1 MSLALAAPPCP
12 YKGLTP
18 FEDSDL
24 DALLFFGRERE
35 SEVISANLIAS
46 RITILYGPS
55 GVGKSSVLRAGVAHR
70 LRQEREAE
78 VIVFSTWTGDPV
90 SALIEAAGG
99 TGDSLADALAD
110 AADRAGGDL
119 FLILDQ
125 FEECFLYHRGGGRFA
140 VELAKVLRR
149 GGLRVNVLI
158 GMREDALAR
167 LDALKASIPNLLAN
181 RLRLERLDRLAGAAA
196 INGPIARYN
205 ELVPAAERV
214 EVEARLEQAV
224 LDEVTAGRV
233 DLRVAGRGVAIGA
246 GDENR
251 IEAPY
256 LQLVLAR
263 LWDVERERGSR
274 TLRLATLRE
283 LGGAEQIVEDHLE
296 HAMAELSPREKGAA
310 AAMYNFLV
318 TPSGTKIAH
327 GVRDLAGYA
336 SVDETEAAEVL
347 RRLTAERIVRAS
359 SENGPT
365 TTRYEIYHDVLA
377 DAVLAWRSRFESDR
391 ILAEE
396 RIDHRRRQRRL
407 LAIFAVALAA
417 FAVMSAV
424 AVYALAQ
431 RSNAQHQAS
440 IADVQRVR
448 AERAADKARR
458 NEHQAKQATRYAR
471 RQAVVANRARRNA
484 RASEHK
490 AKRSA
495 ALAEAERLTALSE
508 KARAEGNERKAK
520 LFAAQAVRAEQRAT
534 AQALLAKR
542 QTRTAERA
550 KALATQRGRV
560 LLAAKLEAEAGLL
573 LAVDAEKS
581 VRRSLDAIRAYRTAR
596 IRPTVRVEDTLRDG
610 ILNLRLRAVLRLSR
624 AGPVRVVRFSPDD
637 AFAFVGAK
645 GGAALYDLRH
655 RYAAR
660 ALLPSSDIADAAFS
674 PDGTLV
680 AGAGGGK
687 NDRVVHVWDVRT
699 GTPVLTLE
707 HQGPVNTVAFSPSG
721 QLIAS
726 GSDDGTARLWSVAT
740 GQQVASFSHDKTGA
754 RGDDVIHVSFSPDG
768 TRLLTVGGNRFA
780 RVFDVLRRTELFAL
794 NNIALVNA
802 ARFSH
807 NGRLIATAGASEFL
821 RTWNAQTGA
830 PVSVLDL
837 TGRVAD
843 LAFSPNDSLVATAGS
858 NDTVGRIWNLEK
870 ESAVATITEH
880 RSGVESVVFTPDGQ
894 SLVTTGRDGKA
905 LVFGVAAGFRQA
917 SLAGHTGPVEG
928 AEVSHDGRLIATWSE
943 DGAARVWNA
952 RIGAYP
958 RDVGKHDLPPG
969 AKHGPVIGFSPDGRY
984 MLSAGADGTA
994 HLWGS
999 RAPLRI
1005 LSHAGPV
1012 NTASFSRNSK
1022 SVITSSD
1029 DWTARV
1035 WRVSDGHL
1043 IASLQHGA
1051 AVTAARLTPNG
1062 QFAVT
1067 AGRDGFVRV
1076 WNVATASR
1084 VRSYELGGTI
1094 NDAELSHDG
1103 KFVVAASSNWSA
1115 AIFGIAADR
1124 ELILKGHTDD
1134 VVAAAFSPDGKRVA
1148 TASEDGTARIWDAR
1162 TGTSSDPLTG
1172 HTAGLTALAFNKDG
1186 SRLATT
1192 GTDTDVRIWNG
1203 RTGAEIA
1210 VLRGHAG
1217 QVNDL
1222 AFSADGRWLAS
1233 AGPLAAAIWETS
1245 KGRSWTDIPLYYV
1258 YGDPP
1263 PRIGTPRLDHVAFSP
1278 TGWRLLTSWRN
1289 GAVRLFNCSACGGIP
1304 QLQAIAKQRLSEI
1317 ARPKRPT

>member
-1 MSLALAAPPCP
+1 MNLALAAPPCP

-78 VIVFSTWTGDPV
+78 VIVFSTWTGNPV

-119 FLILDQ
+119 FVILDQ

-158 GMREDALAR
+158 GMREDSLAR

-214 EVEARLEQAV
+214 EVEAQLEQAV

-283 LGGAEQIVEDHLE
+283 LGGAERIVEDHLE

-359 SENGPT
+359 SENGPS

-396 RIDHRRRQRRL
+396 RIHHRRRQRRL
-407 LAIFAVALAA
+407 LAIFAAALTA

-431 RSNAQHQAS
+431 RSNARHQAS

-448 AERAADKARR
+448 AQRAADNAREQERKAVQAKHGAQRQAAIANRERGKARR
-458 NEHQAKQATRYAR
+458 
-471 RQAVVANRARRNA
+471 
-484 RASEHK
+484 
-490 AKRSA
+490 SA
-495 ALAEAERLTALSE
+495 AIAETRRHEALAQQ
-508 KARAEGNERKAK
+508 ARAEGNEAEAK
-520 LFAAQAVRAEQRAT
+520 HQAQLAAQAEDRAN
-534 AQALLAKR
+534 AQASFARR
-542 QTRTAERA
+542 QTRKAERA
-550 KALATQRGRV
+550 ERLATSQKNIVRAG
-560 LLAAKLEAEAGLL
+560 KLEAEAGLL

-581 VRRSLDAIRAYRTAR
+581 VKRSLDAIRAYGTAK
-596 IRPTVRVEDTLRDG
+596 IRPTVQVDDTLREG
-610 ILNLRLRAVLRLSR
+610 ILDLRLRAVLRLSH
-624 AGPVRVVRFSPDD
+624 AGPVRVVRFTPDD
-637 AFAFVGAK
+637 AFAFVGGK

-655 RYAAR
+655 NYAAR

-674 PDGTLV
+674 PDGSLV

-687 NDRVVHVWDVRT
+687 HDRVVHVWDVRT
-699 GTPVLTLE
+699 GAPVLTLE

-740 GQQVASFSHDKTGA
+740 GQQVASFSHESGA
-754 RGDDVIHVSFSPDG
+754 RRDDVIHVSFSPDG
-768 TRLLTVGGNRFA
+768 TRLLTVGGDRFA
-780 RVFDVLRRTELFAL
+780 RVFDVLRHTELFAL
-794 NNIALVNA
+794 NNVALVNA

-821 RTWNAQTGA
+821 RIWNAETGA

-870 ESAVATITEH
+870 ESAVATITAH
-880 RSGVESVVFTPDGQ
+880 RSGIESVVFTPDGQ
-894 SLVTTGRDGKA
+894 SLVTTGRDGKV
-905 LVFGVAAGFRQA
+905 LLSGVAAGIQQA
-917 SLAGHTGPVEG
+917 SLAGHTRPVEG
-928 AEVSHDGRLIATWSE
+928 AEVSHDGGLIATWSE
-943 DGAARVWNA
+943 DGTARVWNA
-952 RIGAYP
+952 RVGAYA
-958 RDVGKHDLPPG
+958 RDVGKHDLPPA
-969 AKHGPVIGFSPDGRY
+969 AKQGPVVGFSPNGRY
-984 MLSAGADGTA
+984 MLSAGTDGTA

-1022 SVITSSD
+1022 SVITGSD
-1029 DWTARV
+1029 DGTARV

-1062 QFAVT
+1062 RFAVT

-1076 WNVATASR
+1076 WNVATASSA
-1084 VRSYELGGTI
+1084 RSYELGGTI
-1094 NDAELSHDG
+1094 NDAELSSDG
-1103 KFVVAASSNWSA
+1103 KFVVAASSNWTA

-1148 TASEDGTARIWDAR
+1148 TASQDATARIWDAR
-1162 TGTSSDPLTG
+1162 TGASSEPLIG

-1203 RTGAEIA
+1203 RTGAEIT
-1210 VLRGHAG
+1210 VLRGHSG

-1245 KGRSWTDIPLYYV
+1245 KGGSWHDVPLYYV

-1278 TGWRLLTSWRN
+1278 TGWRLLTGWRN
-1289 GAVRLFNCSACGGIP
+1289 GAVRFFNCSACGGIP

>member
-12 YKGLTP
+12 YKGLAP

-263 LWDVERERGSR
+263 LWDVERERGSH

-283 LGGAEQIVEDHLE
+283 LGGAERIVEGHLE

-359 SENGPT
+359 SENGPS

-396 RIDHRRRQRRL
+396 RIHHRRRQRRL
-407 LAIFAVALAA
+407 LAIFAAALAA

-431 RSNAQHQAS
+431 RSNARHQAS

-448 AERAADKARR
+448 AQRAADNSRQQERKALQAKRVAQRQRAKARTAERAAR
-458 NEHQAKQATRYAR
+458 
-471 RQAVVANRARRNA
+471 
-484 RASEHK
+484 
-490 AKRSA
+490 RSA
-495 ALAEAERLTALSE
+495 AIAEVQRHEALE
-508 KARAEGNERKAK
+508 QQARAEGNEAEAK
-520 LFAAQAVRAEQRAT
+520 RQAHLAAQAEDRAN
-534 AQALLAKR
+534 AQASLARR
-542 QTRTAERA
+542 QTRKAERA
-550 KALATQRGRV
+550 ERLATSQKNLVR
-560 LLAAKLEAEAGLL
+560 AQKLEAEARLL
-573 LAVDAEKS
+573 LTEDAEKS
-581 VRRSLDAIRAYRTAR
+581 VKRSLDAIRAYRRAR
-596 IRPTVRVEDTLRDG
+596 IPPTGRRVEATLRDG
-610 ILNLRLRAVLRLSR
+610 ILGLRLRAVLRPPR
-624 AGPVRVVRFSPDD
+624 AGPARVVRFSPDD
-637 AFAFVGAK
+637 SLAFVGGK
-645 GGAALYDLRH
+645 GGAALYDLKDGYKGR
-655 RYAAR
+655 R
-660 ALLPSSDIADAAFS
+660 LLPSSDIADAAFS

-687 NDRVVHVWDVRT
+687 SDRVVHVWDVRT
-699 GTPVLTLE
+699 GAEVFALE

-726 GSDDGTARLWSVAT
+726 GSDDGTARLWSAAT
-740 GQQVASFSHDKTGA
+740 GLQVASFSHQPGI
-754 RGDDVIHVSFSPDG
+754 RRDDVIHVSFSPDG

-780 RVFDVLRRTELFAL
+780 RVFDVQSHEEVFAL
-794 NNIALVNA
+794 NNVALVNA

-807 NGRLIATAGASEFL
+807 DGRLIATAGAIEAVRL
-821 RTWNAQTGA
+821 WNAKTGA
-830 PVSVLDL
+830 LVSVLDL

-843 LAFSPNDSLVATAGS
+843 LAFSPNDTLLATAGS
-858 NDTVGRIWNLEK
+858 NDTVGRIWNLAK
-870 ESAVATITEH
+870 ESAVATITLH
-880 RSGVESVVFTPDGQ
+880 RSGIESVVFTPDGQ

-905 LVFGVAAGFRQA
+905 AVSGVAAGFPQA
-917 SLAGHTGPVEG
+917 LLAGHTRPVEG
-928 AEVSHDGRLIATWSE
+928 AEVSHDGHLVATWSE
-943 DGAARVWNA
+943 DGTARVWDV

-958 RDVGKHDLPPG
+958 RDVGKHELPP
-969 AKHGPVIGFSPDGRY
+969 ATRRGPVVAFSPDGRY

-999 RAPLRI
+999 RSPLRF
-1005 LSHAGPV
+1005 LRHDGPV
-1012 NTASFSRNSK
+1012 NTASFSRNG
-1022 SVITSSD
+1022 SVITGSD
-1029 DWTARV
+1029 DGTARV
-1035 WRVSDGHL
+1035 WRVSDGQL
-1043 IASLQHGA
+1043 IASLSHGA

-1062 QFAVT
+1062 RFAVT
-1067 AGRDGFVRV
+1067 AGRDGLVRV
-1076 WNVATASR
+1076 WNVATGAR

-1094 NDAELSHDG
+1094 NDAEVSRDG
-1103 KFVVAASSNWSA
+1103 RFLVAASSNWKA
-1115 AIFGIAADR
+1115 AIFGIAADH
-1124 ELILKGHTDD
+1124 ELILQGHTDE
-1134 VVAAAFSPDGKRVA
+1134 VVAAAFSRDGKRVA
-1148 TASEDGTARIWDAR
+1148 TASEDSTARIWDTR
-1162 TGTSSDPLTG
+1162 TGKSSDPLTG
-1172 HTAGLTALAFNKDG
+1172 HTAALTALAFNNDG

-1192 GTDTDVRIWNG
+1192 GLDTDVRIWNG
-1203 RTGAEIA
+1203 RSGAEIT
-1210 VLRGHAG
+1210 VLRGHSG
-1217 QVNDL
+1217 GVNDL

-1245 KGRSWTDIPLYYV
+1245 KGAAWAGVPLYYV

-1263 PRIGTPRLDHVAFSP
+1263 PRVGTPRLDHVAFSP
-1278 TGWRLLTSWRN
+1278 KGWRLLTGWRD
-1289 GAVRLFNCSACGGIP
+1289 GGVKFFNCSLCGGIKD
-1304 QLQAIAKQRLSEI
+1304 LQAIAKNRLGEI
-1317 ARPKRPT
+1317 VRPKRPN

>member
-12 YKGLTP
+12 YKGLAP

-140 VELAKVLRR
+140 AELAKVLRR

-359 SENGPT
+359 SDNGPS

-407 LAIFAVALAA
+407 LAIFAAALAA

-431 RSNAQHQAS
+431 RSNARHQAA

-448 AERAADKARR
+448 AQRAADKERQK
-458 NEHQAKQATRYAR
+458 E
-471 RQAVVANRARRNA
+471 RQAVKAKRFAQHQTAIAKRERRN
-484 RASEHK
+484 

-495 ALAEAERLTALSE
+495 ALANAERLTALSE
-508 KARAEGNERKAK
+508 KARAEGNEQKAR
-520 LFAAQAVRAEQRAT
+520 LFAARAVQAEHRAT
-534 AQALLAKR
+534 AQASLAKR
-542 QTRTAERA
+542 QTRTAKRA

-560 LLAAKLEAEAGLL
+560 LLAAKFEAEAGLL
-573 LAVDAEKS
+573 LAADAEKS

-637 AFAFVGAK
+637 AFAFAGGK

-655 RYAAR
+655 KYAAR
-660 ALLPSSDIADAAFS
+660 ALLPSADIADAAFS
-674 PDGTLV
+674 PDGRLV

-687 NDRVVHVWDVRT
+687 NDRVVHVWDVST
-699 GTPVLTLE
+699 GAPVFTLE

-740 GQQVASFSHDKTGA
+740 GQQVWSVSHDGTGA

-780 RVFDVLRRTELFAL
+780 RVFDVLQHTELFAL
-794 NNIALVNA
+794 NNVALVNA

-870 ESAVATITEH
+870 ESAVATITAH

-894 SLVTTGRDGKA
+894 SLVTTGRDHRV
-905 LVFGVAAGFRQA
+905 LLSGVAAGIQQA
-917 SLAGHTGPVEG
+917 SLSGHTGPVEG
-928 AEVSHDGRLIATWSE
+928 AEVSRDGSLIATWSE
-943 DGAARVWNA
+943 DGTARVWNA
-952 RIGAYP
+952 RVGAYA
-958 RDVGKHDLPPG
+958 RDVGKHDLPPA
-969 AKHGPVIGFSPDGRY
+969 AKQGPVVGFSPNGRY

-1022 SVITSSD
+1022 SVITGSD
-1029 DWTARV
+1029 DGTARV

-1051 AVTAARLTPNG
+1051 AITAARLTPNG
-1062 QFAVT
+1062 RFAVT
-1067 AGRDGFVRV
+1067 AGRDGLVRV

-1084 VRSYELGGTI
+1084 ARSYELGGTI
-1094 NDAELSHDG
+1094 NDAELSRDG
-1103 KFVVAASSNWSA
+1103 KFVVAASSNSTA

-1148 TASEDGTARIWDAR
+1148 TASQDATARIWDAR
-1162 TGTSSDPLTG
+1162 TGASSEPLIG

-1203 RTGAEIA
+1203 RTGTEIT
-1210 VLRGHAG
+1210 VLRGHSG

-1245 KGRSWTDIPLYYV
+1245 KGRLWKDAPLYYV

-1263 PRIGTPRLDHVAFSP
+1263 PRIGTPRVDHVVFSP

-1289 GAVRLFNCSACGGIP
+1289 GAVRFFNCSACGGIP